1 MYTLQLADGSSIS
14 NLSRINAN
22 TFTLQSTDASI
33 YWKLSDSNLGFATL
47 LNNDELEDV
56 FMDYTLQNYS
66 VSGGTIRFR
75 IVPLQTIQEQEKH
88 QKNKIQRKQKDWYMN
103 LRIEKEM
110 KI

>member
-1 MYTLQLADGSSIS
+1 MYTLQFADVSSIS

-47 LNNDELEDV
+47 LNGNELEDV

-75 IVPLQTIQEQEKH
+75 IVPLQIP
-88 QKNKIQRKQKDWYMN
+88 NKMEANKK
-103 LRIEKEM
+103 
-110 KI
+110 